1 MVYSGTVWPRH
12 ALYRTSIAVNATLR
26 RFTMST
32 VLTARA
38 PSYGRKRG
46 RYDGV
51 HERDGQERGYEQERG
66 GGQHYARQG
75 NNGRRHNK
83 HNYASGGRKPI
94 DASITRVALG
104 PDGHLRQQILTALKT
119 ANLGNLP
126 SGGLLT
132 PTGAPKMLADRVNKV
147 RNWLDNHLGA
157 SDKLM
162 KEKYSELA
170 IAFAHLARAVADAGL
185 YNQLVALLVEY
196 LTPLALEGYE
206 KK

>member
-32 VLTARA
+32 ARTASA

-46 RYDGV
+46 RYDGG

-66 GGQHYARQG
+66 GGQHYAHQG

-83 HNYASGGRKPI
+83 HNYASGVRKPI

>member
-1 MVYSGTVWPRH
+1 
-12 ALYRTSIAVNATLR
+12 
-26 RFTMST
+26 
-32 VLTARA
+32 
-38 PSYGRKRG
+38 
-46 RYDGV
+46 
-51 HERDGQERGYEQERG
+51 
-66 GGQHYARQG
+66 
-75 NNGRRHNK
+75 
-83 HNYASGGRKPI
+83 
-94 DASITRVALG
+94 
-104 PDGHLRQQILTALKT
+104 
-119 ANLGNLP
+119 
-126 SGGLLT
+126 
-132 PTGAPKMLADRVNKV
+132 MLADRVNKV